1 VSASFSEFDSA
12 GGAKIFRLPLQV
24 FPDFWAY
31 AYIVRRERSIILIDA
46 GSSLETSRQ
55 DLLRGFER
63 AGVAPSD
70 LTHILLTHGHIDHYG
85 GLAALKPLT
94 GAKVG
99 CHELDLQTVT
109 RHEAWL
115 ALASRR
121 FASFLTETGLAADA
135 IDALLNMY
143 RFTKKMYQPT
153 FIDFTYDDIHAYLP
167 NVELIHTPG
176 HCPGHVALRFDDVV
190 FCGDMI
196 LENATPHLHPST
208 TGAYGGLSQY
218 LASLEAFRAWADG
231 ARLILNGHDEAITN
245 LPDRIDVTHRNI
257 LRRMSKALRALT
269 RPLTI
274 SEICCAIYGALE
286 GYNALLVI
294 EKTGAYVEYLYE
306 RGMIEIVNA
315 DEVEQGGPA
324 RYWRARDENET
335 LEELQRVVSAKTRI
349 QEAA

>member
-1 VSASFSEFDSA
+1 MSASFSEFDSA

-31 AYIVRRERSIILIDA
+31 AYIVRRERSVILIDA

-99 CHELDLQTVT
+99 CHELDLQMVT

-121 FASFLTETGLAADA
+121 FTSFLAETGLAADA
-135 IDALLNMY
+135 TDALLNMY
-143 RFTKKMYQPT
+143 RFTKKMHQPT

-208 TGAYGGLSQY
+208 TGVYGGLSQY
-218 LASLEAFRAWADG
+218 LASLEAFRAWADD
-231 ARLILNGHDEAITN
+231 ARLILNGHDEAIAN
-245 LPDRIDVTHRNI
+245 LPDRIDATHRNI

-269 RPLTI
+269 QPLTI
-274 SEICCAIYGALE
+274 SEICSAIYGALE

-324 RYWRARDENET
+324 RYWRARDESET
-335 LEELQRVVSAKTRI
+335 LEELQRVVSAKTHI